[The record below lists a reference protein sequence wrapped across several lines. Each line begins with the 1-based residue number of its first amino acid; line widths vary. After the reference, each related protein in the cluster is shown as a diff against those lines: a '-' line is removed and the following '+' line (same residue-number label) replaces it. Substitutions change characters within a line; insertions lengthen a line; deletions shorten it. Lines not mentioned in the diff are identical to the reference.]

1 MEPTPSQKKEHI
13 LGNAGG
19 FPERLVAEHCRRL
32 DADYFNEFSVT
43 EIEGHLARLATLSRS
58 QPFAFQFSA
67 LQDRA
72 FGLTVVGEDVPGFF
86 AVLPGVLASHDLDIR
101 VGKVF
106 SYAAEVPEGR
116 KDWAEERVP
125 ALGKIID
132 YLVLEKPE
140 GAGFWTFNNFR
151 R

>member
-72 FGLTVVGEDVPGFF
+72 FGLTVVGEGVEHEAQLGSLERAGCDFAQGFLF
-86 AVLPGVLASHDLDIR
+86 ARPQPPSGLASAR
-101 VGKVF
+101 
-106 SYAAEVPEGR
+106 
-116 KDWAEERVP
+116 
-125 ALGKIID
+125 
-132 YLVLEKPE
+132 E
-140 GAGFWTFNNFR
+140 GASEPVGPANHLT
-151 R
+151 